1 MNEGL
6 LWYDGDSKRD
16 LEAKVKLAAKQHLEK
31 YGRPANIC
39 KVHVS
44 ALRRPM
50 SIDGIRVVPSPTV
63 LKNHFWVGVEE
74 E

>member
-16 LEAKVKLAAKQHLEK
+16 LAAKVRLAAKQHLEK

-39 KVHVS
+39 KVHYSELEDMLV
-44 ALRRPM
+44 LY
-50 SIDGIRVVPSPTV
+50 GIKIVPSPTV
-63 LKNHFWVGVEE
+63 LKNHFWVGIEDD
-74 E
+74 